1 MRERERQRETKKYE
15 VYRERDRVIY
25 IYIYRRTIIKDMK
38 GRGREWKENERR
50 KDRLDRRLYALCRT
64 YL

>member
-15 VYRERDRVIY
+15 VYRERDRV